1 MTFQFYHTLTPN
13 KFTTELIRTHFKTQ
27 KQTNKQTNIQTKEQ
41 VQIWPY
47 LRAQKQN
54 NNNNNNKNNK
64 RCFIT
69 SDKSENVPLV
79 LQIAVLAIPVLISRK
94 KI

>member
-27 KQTNKQTNIQTKEQ
+27 KQTSKETNTQTKEQ

-47 LRAQKQN
+47 PRAQKQN
-54 NNNNNNKNNK
+54 NNNNNNKG
-64 RCFIT
+64 CYIT
-69 SDKSENVPLV
+69 SD
-79 LQIAVLAIPVLISRK
+79 
-94 KI
+94 